1 MFLPTSKF
9 FFLNMAHCKRLAK
22 VTSIRKCHAFVN
34 NYFTKVLTM
43 VKTLNSFEGL
53 GLTKFNV

>member
-1 MFLPTSKF
+1 MICVYCPVIFLEG
-9 FFLNMAHCKRLAK
+9 KRLAK

-43 VKTLNSFEGL
+43 VKTFNSFEGL
-53 GLTKFNV
+53 GLTKFNVEG